1 MNKQNLKHLLNDYDE
16 TNVNIF
22 INYVDKLATK
32 KRNGNLKNGWM
43 AYKSDKQLASMFKQV
58 DKDGLVF
65 DGKIVSLQATGIS
78 YSYMAY
84 KNKMLIAYPE
94 SIIDTQ
100 LVYKD
105 DGFKCEK
112 KNGHVLY
119 EHVINN
125 PFSRDEVDVIGGYCV
140 IKNNRGEFLTILSV
154 KDMEKHRK
162 AAETDHIWKAW
173 LIEMYK
179 KTLMKKSCKQ
189 HFQDIFVNLETIDN
203 ENNYDV
209 DLPLGIDVKVKG
221 EIEAIMT
228 IKELEG
234 YYHSNK
240 EKNKLHAKDFN
251 KLISRQKKVIGAK
264 DEDNQ

>member
-1 MNKQNLKHLLNDYDE
+1 MNKLNIQKLLHDYDE

-22 INYVDKLATK
+22 INYIDKLATE
-32 KRNGNLKNGWM
+32 KRNGNLKNAWM
-43 AYKSDKQLASMFKQV
+43 GYKTDEQLASMFKQV
-58 DKDGLVF
+58 NKDGLAF
-65 DGKIVSLQATGIS
+65 DGKIVSLQTTGIS

-112 KNGHVLY
+112 KNGKVLY

-125 PFSRDEVDVIGGYCV
+125 PFSRNEVDVIGGYCV
-140 IKNNRGEFLTILSV
+140 IKNNRGEFLTLLSV

-162 AAETDHIWKAW
+162 VAKTDYIWKAW

-189 HFQDIFVNLETIDN
+189 HFQDIFVNIETIDN
-203 ENNYDV
+203 ENNYDI
-209 DLPLGIDVKVKG
+209 DLPLGLDVQVKG
-221 EIEAIMT
+221 DIEAITTMPD
-228 IKELEG
+228 LET
-234 YYHSNK
+234 YYHKNK
-240 EKNKLHAKDFN
+240 DKNKLHAKDFN
-251 KLISRQKKVIGAK
+251 KLISRQKKLLGAK
-264 DEDNQ
+264 K

>member
-105 DGFKCEK
+105 DGF
-112 KNGHVLY
+112 
-119 EHVINN
+119 
-125 PFSRDEVDVIGGYCV
+125 
-140 IKNNRGEFLTILSV
+140 
-154 KDMEKHRK
+154 
-162 AAETDHIWKAW
+162 
-173 LIEMYK
+173 
-179 KTLMKKSCKQ
+179 
-189 HFQDIFVNLETIDN
+189 
-203 ENNYDV
+203 
-209 DLPLGIDVKVKG
+209 
-221 EIEAIMT
+221 
-228 IKELEG
+228 
-234 YYHSNK
+234 
-240 EKNKLHAKDFN
+240 
-251 KLISRQKKVIGAK
+251 
-264 DEDNQ
+264 